1 VGAVVTARAFLAMQR
16 RWAYADHQA
25 LRALVERNSPMG
37 SELGREGYIVMR
49 DLAAAVGALL
59 MAEADACTELGMPVE
74 PGIEHLVR
82 RW

>member
-1 VGAVVTARAFLAMQR
+1 
-16 RWAYADHQA
+16 
-25 LRALVERNSPMG
+25 MG